1 MTENSKKLLKLNLL
15 GVDWEKIKLFTG
27 IYEKFFLYEVLH
39 DPLFILK
46 SEDEFETLLSDLG
59 VKRKDLEWAKISEA
73 HNYDSVELIYG
84 DNIDF
89 PTKIIPKKILS
100 EYWKERKGQSEVSEK
115 IEFICFPKKPHNL
128 DVVIYRREYWKI
140 NKNLPSGIERTEYTI
155 TIPGVSIGELV
166 NDGGGNNTNTSFLQ
180 ADVEKALDL
189 LRQTGLIEPA
199 IRFQGHMRYK
209 VKDEDEHSLNNLN
222 LRNFISILK
231 AFHDSEF
238 GLLEYKWKHFEGP
251 TSEERKRWTWLLG
264 EREASKF
271 FNEIEIIRCEN
282 RKDMRQCMR
291 QCKNIE
297 EYHKFLNIICPK
309 EFSDPFWGPWPTSYI
324 LHDFKRQRQEEK
336 KQQEK
341 EDQERRKKSGKRWL
355 RAKKIGGTKKE
366 LKVDILKYE
375 QYLRKKLET
384 QLEQLPINLEN
395 EGIEDFRIMF
405 SNTLQKYPFL
415 YGIMKHIC
423 PRFFEHELTKEEI
436 ELGRVYNEIERERA
450 EKLYGVYNPVTKKR
464 ERVVEEIPDIT
475 KYLYR
480 SGKGVKRKENK

>member
-1 MTENSKKLLKLNLL
+1 M
-15 GVDWEKIKLFTG
+15 
-27 IYEKFFLYEVLH
+27 LH

-89 PTKIIPKKILS
+89 PAKIIPKKVLS

-115 IEFICFPKKPHNL
+115 IEFISFPKPHNL

-324 LHDFKRQRQEEK
+324 LHDFKRQRQEKNETAGEGRSREK
-336 KQQEK
+336 KKEWEK
-341 EDQERRKKSGKRWL
+341 MAKSKENRRNKKRTKSGY
-355 RAKKIGGTKKE
+355 I
-366 LKVDILKYE
+366 KV
-375 QYLRKKLET
+375 
-384 QLEQLPINLEN
+384 
-395 EGIEDFRIMF
+395 
-405 SNTLQKYPFL
+405 
-415 YGIMKHIC
+415 
-423 PRFFEHELTKEEI
+423 
-436 ELGRVYNEIERERA
+436 
-450 EKLYGVYNPVTKKR
+450 
-464 ERVVEEIPDIT
+464 
-475 KYLYR
+475 
-480 SGKGVKRKENK
+480 